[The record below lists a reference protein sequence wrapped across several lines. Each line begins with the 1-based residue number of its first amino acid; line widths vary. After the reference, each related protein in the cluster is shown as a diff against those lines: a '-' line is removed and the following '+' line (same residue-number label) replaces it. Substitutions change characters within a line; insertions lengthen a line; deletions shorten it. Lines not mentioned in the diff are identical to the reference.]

1 MVDLSRASRT
11 KTGGE
16 LRFDGRV
23 GVRACIGTQRSDGG
37 LEMTTRRVENLSG
50 RAGRWS
56 AERMVRFWRF
66 VVDRP
71 LV

>member
-1 MVDLSRASRT
+1 MT
-11 KTGGE
+11 KTR
-16 LRFDGRV
+16 L
-23 GVRACIGTQRSDGG
+23 
-37 LEMTTRRVENLSG
+37 ENLPG

-56 AERMVRFWRF
+56 AEQMLRFWRY

>member
-1 MVDLSRASRT
+1 MT
-11 KTGGE
+11 KPP
-16 LRFDGRV
+16 L
-23 GVRACIGTQRSDGG
+23 
-37 LEMTTRRVENLSG
+37 ENLSA

-56 AERMVRFWRF
+56 AEQMLRFWRY

>member
-1 MVDLSRASRT
+1 
-11 KTGGE
+11 
-16 LRFDGRV
+16 
-23 GVRACIGTQRSDGG
+23 
-37 LEMTTRRVENLSG
+37 MTTTQQLENLPG

-56 AERMVRFWRF
+56 AEHMLRFWRF

>member
-1 MVDLSRASRT
+1 
-11 KTGGE
+11 
-16 LRFDGRV
+16 
-23 GVRACIGTQRSDGG
+23 
-37 LEMTTRRVENLSG
+37 MTTTRLENLSG

-56 AERMVRFWRF
+56 AERMVRIWHL

>member
-1 MVDLSRASRT
+1 
-11 KTGGE
+11 
-16 LRFDGRV
+16 
-23 GVRACIGTQRSDGG
+23 
-37 LEMTTRRVENLSG
+37 MTTTQLENLPG

-56 AERMVRFWRF
+56 AEHMLRFWRF

>member
-1 MVDLSRASRT
+1 MT
-11 KTGGE
+11 KQP
-16 LRFDGRV
+16 L
-23 GVRACIGTQRSDGG
+23 Q
-37 LEMTTRRVENLSG
+37 NLSAQ
-50 RAGRWS
+50 AGRWS

>member
-1 MVDLSRASRT
+1 MSRSS
-11 KTGGE
+11 
-16 LRFDGRV
+16 L
-23 GVRACIGTQRSDGG
+23 
-37 LEMTTRRVENLSG
+37 NLAG

-56 AERMVRFWRF
+56 AEHMLRFWRF

>member
-1 MVDLSRASRT
+1 MNA
-11 KTGGE
+11 
-16 LRFDGRV
+16 
-23 GVRACIGTQRSDGG
+23 
-37 LEMTTRRVENLSG
+37 TRLENLPG

-56 AERMVRFWRF
+56 AGRMLRFWRF

>member
-1 MVDLSRASRT
+1 
-11 KTGGE
+11 
-16 LRFDGRV
+16 
-23 GVRACIGTQRSDGG
+23 
-37 LEMTTRRVENLSG
+37 MTTTRSENLSG

-56 AERMVRFWRF
+56 AEQMLRFWRY

>member
-1 MVDLSRASRT
+1 MT
-11 KTGGE
+11 TT
-16 LRFDGRV
+16 RV
-23 GVRACIGTQRSDGG
+23 G
-37 LEMTTRRVENLSG
+37 NKSG

-56 AERMVRFWRF
+56 AEHMLRFWRY